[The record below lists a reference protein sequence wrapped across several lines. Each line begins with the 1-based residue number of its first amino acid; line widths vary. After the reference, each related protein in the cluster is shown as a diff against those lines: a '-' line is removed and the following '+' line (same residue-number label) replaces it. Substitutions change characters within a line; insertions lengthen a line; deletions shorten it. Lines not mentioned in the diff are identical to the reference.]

1 MKLLHDR
8 IASMVGGNTTPPAV
22 LQVVRRMIQ
31 DGTAEPAV
39 VKSVLVGL
47 ELALDIIKEEAN
59 RESTGTG

>member
-1 MKLLHDR
+1 
-8 IASMVGGNTTPPAV
+8 MVGGNTTPPAV
-22 LQVVRRMIQ
+22 LQVVRKMIQ